1 MCSSWFFLCWL
12 TGAQRQT
19 SFQGTEFQHCCW
31 LFYWETISVVRQA
44 LQLLDGGKKKKW
56 DAGVLVKC
64 TSLFSVMWMDSKSRH
79 GGMCVLSMLTKT
91 WISRADSLWQTF
103 LWEHKW
109 PSSECEPF
117 LVLSTEL
124 QLRSA
129 AAGRRKSKFAFQ
141 DLFVLLFSGLPY
153 LICPKFELS
162 FLQESWAPS
171 PSPPVVFTAWHLEMV
186 LTSFDKHTHLESQCG
201 CSEKRRHFFFSFLFM
216 NWRHNA

>member
-1 MCSSWFFLCWL
+1 MEACVSSACS
-12 TGAQRQT
+12 QRP
-19 SFQGTEFQHCCW
+19 EFQEQTA
-31 LFYWETISVVRQA
+31 Y
-44 LQLLDGGKKKKW
+44 D
-56 DAGVLVKC
+56 
-64 TSLFSVMWMDSKSRH
+64 RH
-79 GGMCVLSMLTKT
+79 SFGN
-91 WISRADSLWQTF
+91 
-103 LWEHKW
+103 KW